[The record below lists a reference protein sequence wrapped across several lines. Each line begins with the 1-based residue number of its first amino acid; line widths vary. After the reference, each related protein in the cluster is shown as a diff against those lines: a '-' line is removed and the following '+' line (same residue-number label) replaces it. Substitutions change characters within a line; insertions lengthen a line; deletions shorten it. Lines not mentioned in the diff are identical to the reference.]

1 MSKCPVCGSE
11 ESIYV
16 RPSEDVFISRSIG
29 GIVGPMSLCLECGI
43 VYYDK
48 DSLERIRKDV
58 KEEEDRIAKMRKR
71 MREEN

>member
-1 MSKCPVCGSE
+1 MSKCPICGSE

-16 RPSEDVFISRSIG
+16 RPSEDAFISSGI

-48 DSLERIRKDV
+48 DSLERIRKNL
-58 KEEEDRIAKMRKR
+58 KEEEDRIAKMKER
-71 MREEN
+71 MRKED